1 MAMIEVQAVLSF
13 DQYRQGKFYQVDGT
27 SERIQA
33 QVYAGY
39 FKVVN
44 VLGENLAPVGSGA
57 DTAGDLDSGVA
68 GPPKK
73 KPGRPK
79 KEVSD
84 GQGDHLAADREP
96 VQPSGDDASGQADRQ
111 PD

>member
-13 DQYRQGKFYQVDGT
+13 DQYRQGKFYQVDGN

-68 GPPKK
+68 GLPKRK
-73 KPGRPK
+73 GRQK
-79 KEVSD
+79 KEVND
-84 GQGDHLAADREP
+84 GQGDHLPADREP
-96 VQPSGDDASGQADRQ
+96 VQPSGDDASGQADSQ